1 MWILDNNPCIH
12 CTVIG
17 TMRNVMIT
25 IHNLFSVG
33 WSEVHFFLEISKPL
47 SLAMM

>member
-17 TMRNVMIT
+17 TMRNVT
-25 IHNLFSVG
+25 IMMHNVVSVG
-33 WSEVHFFLEISKPL
+33 WSEIHSIAGNK
-47 SLAMM
+47 